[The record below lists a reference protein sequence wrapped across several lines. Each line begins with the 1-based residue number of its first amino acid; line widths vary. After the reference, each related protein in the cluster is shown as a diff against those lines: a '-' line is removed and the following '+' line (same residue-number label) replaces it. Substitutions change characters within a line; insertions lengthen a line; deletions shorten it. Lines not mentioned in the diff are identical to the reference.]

1 MLRIILIISILS
13 LTLSFRAFSSFG
25 RLSNKITFRNAAL
38 DLSDASVD
46 NNDIDTSNNE
56 FGDNS
61 MTENTNQRDQGS
73 SVYLGNIPFEVSES
87 ELIELIDSKDCNE
100 YSSVRL
106 VIDKNSGMSRG
117 FGYVNFDDKAIAEG
131 AVDKLQDITLNG
143 RNLRV
148 ELSQPMAERKQR
160 DRREGGERRQR
171 QDRNDAMSI
180 FVGNLDF
187 NVGEDDLRDLVEDA
201 LGDGSVNIVRLA
213 INRNT
218 GRPRGFGHVVFHDEE
233 MVEKAITALN
243 DKEFFGRNLR
253 VDKAQRKDQTRK
265 HSVYLGNL
273 AWDVSEDLVKEM
285 IDDVVGEGLYTSVR
299 VAVDR
304 ETGRHRGFG
313 YVDFIEQ
320 ENAEKAV
327 AELNGL
333 EVLGRQLRADH
344 AVRNSD
350 RREGGRYNNNRG
362 DRGGYGDRRG
372 SRDNYNN
379 NGGDDSMSFE

>member
-1 MLRIILIISILS
+1 MVYKSKIVAVFMLSVFALMSCEKDLS
-13 LTLSFRAFSSFG
+13 LVEKQ
-25 RLSNKITFRNAAL
+25 SNCLI
-38 DLSDASVD
+38 
-46 NNDIDTSNNE
+46 
-56 FGDNS
+56 
-61 MTENTNQRDQGS
+61 
-73 SVYLGNIPFEVSES
+73 S
-87 ELIELIDSKDCNE
+87 ELASIDYIVDVSSSDYHRTASNDLDQSDEDSPYNQGLIEYYEQGD
-100 YSSVRL
+100 L
-106 VIDKNSGMSRG
+106 VATI
-117 FGYVNFDDKAIAEG
+117 
-131 AVDKLQDITLNG
+131 
-143 RNLRV
+143 
-148 ELSQPMAERKQR
+148 
-160 DRREGGERRQR
+160 
-171 QDRNDAMSI
+171 
-180 FVGNLDF
+180 DF